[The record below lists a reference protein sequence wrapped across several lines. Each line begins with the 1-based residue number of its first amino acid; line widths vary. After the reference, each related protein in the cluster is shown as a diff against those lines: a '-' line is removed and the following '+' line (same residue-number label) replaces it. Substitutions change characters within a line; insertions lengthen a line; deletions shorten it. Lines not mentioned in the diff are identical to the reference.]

1 MLSILLFLAVC
12 FLAYSNGAN
21 DNFKGVATLFG
32 SNTTDYKT
40 AIRWGTFCT
49 FIGSICSLLLA
60 QSLLRAFSGKSLV
73 PTELIGSETFLF
85 AVAVG
90 AGTTVLIATLTGLPI
105 STTHGLVGALV
116 GSGLVATSG
125 SVNQQVLVSTFLVP
139 LLVSPLV
146 ALCLGALIYSF
157 ARFVRVRSGVTKEWC
172 VCLGNEQ
179 KTVPIPQPHSMLAV
193 DATRQELSICVD
205 EETHCHQRYVG
216 RFLGINL
223 QQMVDRV
230 HFLSAGV
237 VSFARGLNDTP
248 KIAALLLVVQIFDIH
263 WGLTAVAITMAIG
276 GLLNARKVA
285 ETMGHRITE
294 MSHGQAVSAN
304 LATGFLVIVASRFGL
319 PVSTTHVSV
328 GTLFGIGIVGR
339 SAHYR
344 SIATILLAWVI
355 TLPCAGAIAAL
366 TYYVAR

>member
-49 FIGSICSLLLA
+49 LLGSMCSLLLA
-60 QSLLRAFSGKSLV
+60 QSLLRSFSGKGLV
-73 PTELIGSETFLF
+73 PSELVGSETFLF
-85 AVAVG
+85 AVAIG

-116 GSGLVATSG
+116 GSGLVATAG
-125 SVNQQVLVSTFLVP
+125 SVNQQVLFSTFVVP

-157 ARFVRVRSGVTKEWC
+157 ARIVRVRSGVTKEWC
-172 VCLGNEQ
+172 ICLGQEQ
-179 KTVPIPQPHSMLAV
+179 KTVPIPQPYSMLAV
-193 DATRQELSICVD
+193 DATRQELAISVD
-205 EETHCHQRYVG
+205 EQIRCNQRYVG

-223 QQMVDRV
+223 QSLVDRV

-248 KIAALLLVVQIFDIH
+248 KIAALLLVVHVFDIR
-263 WGLTAVAITMAIG
+263 WGLAAVAITMAMG

-294 MSHGQAVSAN
+294 MNHGQAVSAN
-304 LATGFLVIVASRFGL
+304 IATGFLVIVASRFGL

-328 GTLFGIGIVGR
+328 GALFGIGIVGR

-344 SIATILLAWVI
+344 SVATILLAWVI
-355 TLPCAGAIAAL
+355 TLPCAGTIAAL
-366 TYYVAR
+366 TYCLVQ